1 MLVIRALYGLKSSG
15 ARWHKKLAAS
25 LRDMGFKVCK
35 ADYDFWIRE
44 VIPGELYEYIA
55 VIVDDLLI
63 FSRNPETI
71 IQPLREIYGYELK
84 SVGVPEY
91 YNGADIEYD
100 KKANCWTMSAKTY
113 IKNVTSKIETLL
125 NVNLK
130 SYGSPMLCGDHPEMD
145 ESDFLYGKDIAVYQ
159 MLIGCAQWAVTLGR
173 FDVQYATNTLARYA
187 AKPREGHL
195 ARVLRLFGY
204 LKHNAKAKIYL
215 DPTDLP
221 YDSLVMAEDQDW
233 SDIYPD
239 AEEAMPDDCP
249 DPMDLNI
256 QTGIM
261 LDASHGSD
269 LETRRSVTGYL
280 FVLGRAPIRWYSKRQ
295 STVESAT
302 YGSELVATRIAVEGA
317 IDLRYKLRMMG
328 IGVKK
333 STILCIDN
341 KSVVYNSSF
350 PSSTL
355 KKKHNSVAYHKCR
368 EAVAAG
374 IVRTAHID
382 GHWNVSDILTKPKGE
397 ADYYRLLRNIMY
409 RRQET

>member
-1 MLVIRALYGLKSSG
+1 MILLIPPAPDCSRTRFQYHKIKNSSCCFLG
-15 ARWHKKLAAS
+15 QTS
-25 LRDMGFKVCK
+25 TS
-35 ADYDFWIRE
+35 I
-44 VIPGELYEYIA
+44 YIA
-55 VIVDDLLI
+55 SDAYVISNWFADTRDVKVHTNKI
-63 FSRNPETI
+63 SISQNP
-71 IQPLREIYGYELK
+71 PCCFLR
-84 SVGVPEY
+84 
-91 YNGADIEYD
+91 
-100 KKANCWTMSAKTY
+100 
-113 IKNVTSKIETLL
+113 
-125 NVNLK
+125 
-130 SYGSPMLCGDHPEMD
+130 
-145 ESDFLYGKDIAVYQ
+145 
-159 MLIGCAQWAVTLGR
+159 
-173 FDVQYATNTLARYA
+173 
-187 AKPREGHL
+187 
-195 ARVLRLFGY
+195 
-204 LKHNAKAKIYL
+204 
-215 DPTDLP
+215 
-221 YDSLVMAEDQDW
+221 
-233 SDIYPD
+233 
-239 AEEAMPDDCP
+239 
-249 DPMDLNI
+249 
-256 QTGIM
+256 
-261 LDASHGSD
+261 
-269 LETRRSVTGYL
+269 
-280 FVLGRAPIRWYSKRQ
+280 RAPIRWYSKRQ